1 MYGPWV
7 LLTKKVCRPK
17 SLARINPAGLKSRSR
32 QIWVQY
38 AGNYSQSPQAIRV
51 RRPRTAR
58 RLHRLQTGSP
68 NEASCR
74 SLRPSQSRSAHRE
87 PQFGLKHSP
96 EVVASHRPSCPC
108 TVSGAPCQQ
117 VQTLP
122 GRRETLAPAS
132 CPARP
137 CGAASAVT
145 GASDAYKHLGH
156 NRDNSWAL
164 IPRHVRAALAAVPLA
179 SGAFGD
185 CGHGSSRWP
194 RLPPW
199 PRYRNIAA
207 SASLVS

>member
-1 MYGPWV
+1 MPPDPRLCSKNCPPYVQRIHRLQSPRSQLTDQRSNGRRVAIPPLLEQDSVYGPWV

-68 NEASCR
+68 NEASRR

-132 CPARP
+132 FPARP
-137 CGAASAVT
+137 CGSASAV
-145 GASDAYKHLGH
+145 
-156 NRDNSWAL
+156 
-164 IPRHVRAALAAVPLA
+164 I
-179 SGAFGD
+179 GAFD
-185 CGHGSSRWP
+185 
-194 RLPPW
+194 
-199 PRYRNIAA
+199 A
-207 SASLVS
+207 